1 MQLLKTFMMVNEMFG
16 MILALT
22 LDIDIHFGQLFLVVF
37 LEHGEII
44 GVLPSLWY
52 KECLLVGPRMI

>member
-16 MILALT
+16 MILVLT
-22 LDIDIHFGQLFLVVF
+22 LDIGIHFGRLFLVAF

-44 GVLPSLWY
+44 GALPSPWY
-52 KECLLVGPRMI
+52 NVCLLAGLRMI